1 MRKPVTIGAL
11 TTILGL
17 AAMWLVFHKD
27 SRRPDARRMPKTT
40 NVTSPATNSH
50 PVELPV
56 VLAPPPS
63 FTEIFPPP
71 PPPPPP
77 VVLPKRQPGRKLNP
91 TQEEVQAI
99 MARARRGPEHEPEFS
114 KLHAELMTLDYRAY
128 PEEFAEMIGGPGYF
142 SNIWVDRKR
151 EFHANDSP
159 EFLAAVFAYF
169 NREQPRLS
177 PPSRYFDFIE
187 LFGRMTN
194 SPALVPPLIKGL
206 ESGDFRVVAACAS
219 SLAALPTAE
228 SARALLAAAKST
240 REVSPDP
247 ELPIRGTL
255 AICIGRLR
263 NAELIPLLE
272 AELAQTKDE
281 LMAAQLKHA
290 IMKSRL

>member
-1 MRKPVTIGAL
+1 MKKSFFLLLLGAGFVVAL
-11 TTILGL
+11 VAFIKRANRPEERNRPAGTPIQQ
-17 AAMWLVFHKD
+17 AA
-27 SRRPDARRMPKTT
+27 SQPT
-40 NVTSPATNSH
+40 N
-50 PVELPV
+50 
-56 VLAPPPS
+56 APPKA
-63 FTEIFPPP
+63 TVEVYLYPPP
-71 PPPPPP
+71 PAPPPP
-77 VVLPKRQPGRKLNP
+77 VVLPQRQPGRPLNP
-91 TQEEVQAI
+91 SREEVQAI
-99 MARARRGPEHEPEFS
+99 VARLRRGPEQEPEFG
-114 KLHAELMTLDYRAY
+114 KLHERLMTLDYRAY

-187 LFGRMTN
+187 FFGRMTN
-194 SPALVPPLIKGL
+194 SSALVRPLINGL
-206 ESGDFRVVAACAS
+206 ESGDFRVVSACAA

-240 REVSPDP
+240 RDVSPDP
-247 ELPIRGTL
+247 ELPMRGTI

-263 NAELIPLLE
+263 NPELIPLLE
-272 AELAQTKDE
+272 AELAQIKDE
-281 LMAAQLKHA
+281 LLAAQLKHA